1 MGFVL
6 EQSPT
11 FRWPITIREQI
22 DDGRYRTHQF
32 EAVFKRLPQSRL
44 EELAIDFQRL
54 RHTVKNDEPIDR
66 IPTRDIANEILV
78 GWNGILEPDNTTQVP
93 FTETAKAQLLEVPT
107 VADALVS
114 TYIESIEK
122 AKSKN

>member
-6 EQSPT
+6 EQTPT
-11 FRWPITIREQI
+11 FRWPITVREQV

-54 RHTVKNDEPIDR
+54 RHAVKNDEPIDQ
-66 IPTRDIANEILV
+66 IPTRAIADEILV
-78 GWNGILEPDNTTQVP
+78 GWTGIFEPDNTTQIPYSEAV
-93 FTETAKAQLLEVPT
+93 KAQLLEVAT
-107 VADALVS
+107 VAEALVG
-114 TYIESIEK
+114 TYIDSIEK
-122 AKSKN
+122 AKAKN

>member
-32 EAVFKRLPQSRL
+32 EAFFKRLPQSRL